1 MKKKQRKS
9 NDDDD
14 VNDDE
19 KEEEEEADST
29 KKAAALSLTVVVPKI
44 REEEDG
50 KRRRTKGGGGSS
62 LCAPI
67 VVLEGHE
74 GAVND
79 VQFSTDGTVIGT
91 GGNDRCVRLWSFDCE
106 RRDEEGTKT
115 TREKNSIENVAILR
129 GHKNAVLSLAF
140 LSDQFTIASASA
152 DKSVRV
158 WDVEYGEQ
166 VKKYEKNHAR
176 AINCVG
182 ANERG
187 ASLIVSASDDGYSKV
202 FDVRVAK
209 KEVMKLKH
217 KFPVVSCAMRQ
228 DGMECATSG
237 VDGIVRTWDLRNATR
252 YHDAPK
258 EGRERL
264 AKEDLLNLD
273 TKMTTLTMKNGHADI
288 VTGLA
293 YTCPDGF
300 EVASVG
306 MDGKCNLF
314 DVKPFRENGDSR
326 VEKTYKGVQTDFE
339 KRIIKCATSS
349 PLLSSNVS
357 SKPTYVSSGSACGNV
372 FVWDQKSGKIK
383 YKLPG
388 HKGSC
393 LSVAFHPFEPVLASS
408 GADGK
413 VFLGELAL

>member
-1 MKKKQRKS
+1 M
-9 NDDDD
+9 
-14 VNDDE
+14 
-19 KEEEEEADST
+19 
-29 KKAAALSLTVVVPKI
+29 
-44 REEEDG
+44 
-50 KRRRTKGGGGSS
+50 
-62 LCAPI
+62 CAPI

-91 GGNDRCVRLWSFDCE
+91 GGNDRCVRLWSYDV
-106 RRDEEGTKT
+106 EEGTTTTKT
-115 TREKNSIENVAILR
+115 TTETTQKEKNSIENVAILR

-152 DKSVRV
+152 DKSIRV

-176 AINCVG
+176 AINCVD

-258 EGRERL
+258 EEDRERL

-273 TKMTTLTMKNGHADI
+273 TKMTTL
-288 VTGLA
+288 
-293 YTCPDGF
+293 P
-300 EVASVG
+300 
-306 MDGKCNLF
+306 
-314 DVKPFRENGDSR
+314 
-326 VEKTYKGVQTDFE
+326 
-339 KRIIKCATSS
+339 
-349 PLLSSNVS
+349 
-357 SKPTYVSSGSACGNV
+357 
-372 FVWDQKSGKIK
+372 
-383 YKLPG
+383 
-388 HKGSC
+388 
-393 LSVAFHPFEPVLASS
+393 
-408 GADGK
+408 
-413 VFLGELAL
+413 